1 VALKDFLTVVQLV
14 GSLIGVVLIIFLAYW
29 CTKWLTK
36 KYNSFS
42 SGKHIKVLERCMIS
56 QDKILVL
63 SRVKDKVYFMAI
75 TAQGVTTID
84 TWDSAEFPETEEN
97 ESQPDFAAIF
107 KSKLA
112 SQFPFIKVKGSKEED
127 KQ

>member
-1 VALKDFLTVVQLV
+1 
-14 GSLIGVVLIIFLAYW
+14 
-29 CTKWLTK
+29 
-36 KYNSFS
+36 
-42 SGKHIKVLERCMIS
+42 
-56 QDKILVL
+56 
-63 SRVKDKVYFMAI
+63 MAI